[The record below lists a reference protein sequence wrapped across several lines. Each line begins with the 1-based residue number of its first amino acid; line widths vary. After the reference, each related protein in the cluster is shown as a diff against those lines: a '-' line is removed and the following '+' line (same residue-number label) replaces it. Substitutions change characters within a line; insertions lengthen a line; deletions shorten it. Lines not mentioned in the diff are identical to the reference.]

1 MVKCTGLNNQTRI
14 YAMNGLKCKEYGL
27 IGFFDI
33 LGYKSF
39 LANNSASDTALKV
52 LNIINNIPEKLV
64 EFNRDLSKSAI
75 QSFAECG
82 AAFKH
87 LVFSDTIVFLLP
99 YKENPEDEWI
109 GMAGL
114 FMAGTSAALAAEMF
128 QQGLPIRGAI
138 HEGDFIYENM
148 CIAGRGIVDSYQLCE
163 SLNFAGLAYSPH
175 LGNKIISTMKN
186 DGNNN
191 DRQYEFTY
199 LAPLNNG
206 SESKLLLENWL
217 NNLQPDALARLKD
230 NIEDF
235 VWSAFWAHQKDCSHS
250 VDIKVHNTIK
260 VMRKMLQNINIAESK
275 DKKTVSMPSNP

>member
-1 MVKCTGLNNQTRI
+1 
-14 YAMNGLKCKEYGL
+14 MNGLKCMNYGL

-39 LANNSASDTALKV
+39 LANNSASDTAREV
-52 LNIINNIPEKLV
+52 LNIINNIPKKVV
-64 EFNRDLSKSAI
+64 EFNRDLSKSAT
-75 QSFAECG
+75 QPYAECG

-99 YKENPEDEWI
+99 YKENPENEWI
-109 GMAGL
+109 GMAEL

-128 QQGLPIRGAI
+128 HYGLPIRGAI

-148 CIAGRGIVDSYQLCE
+148 CIAGQGIVDSYQLCE

-175 LGNKIISTMKN
+175 FGNKMIEALKSRGVFNWHNN
-186 DGNNN
+186 DGQ
-191 DRQYEFTY
+191 DLFTY

-206 SESKLLLENWL
+206 SESKLLLVNWL
-217 NNLQPDALARLKD
+217 NDLQPDALARLKK

-235 VWSAFWAHQKDCSHS
+235 VWTAFWAHQKDCSHS

-260 VMRKMLQNINIAESK
+260 VMRKMLQNINVAESK
-275 DKKTVSMPSNP
+275 DKKTVSMPNNP

>member
-1 MVKCTGLNNQTRI
+1 
-14 YAMNGLKCKEYGL
+14 MNGLKCMDYGL

-33 LGYKSF
+33 LEYKSF
-39 LANNSASDTALKV
+39 LANNSASDTARNV
-52 LNIINNIPEKLV
+52 LNIINNIPKKVV
-64 EFNRDLSKSAI
+64 EFNRNLSKSATNHPY
-75 QSFAECG
+75 AECG

-99 YKENPEDEWI
+99 YKENPEDIWV
-109 GMAGL
+109 GMAEI
-114 FMAGTSAALAAEMF
+114 FMAGVSAALAAEMF
-128 QQGLPIRGAI
+128 QYGLPIRGVI

-163 SLNFAGLAYSPH
+163 SLNFAGLAYSPYF
-175 LGNKIISTMKN
+175 GNKMIEALKSRGAFNWHDN
-186 DGNNN
+186 DGQ
-191 DRQYEFTY
+191 DLFTY

-206 SESKLLLENWL
+206 SESKLLLVNWL
-217 NNLQPDALARLKD
+217 HDLRLLRPDALAKLKE